1 MVLKDIQWDWSE
13 AISRGESKSLAPAES
28 VTGKASYKITQ
39 ADIDNGKITN
49 RILAYASDP
58 DSNPLVPAAG
68 EVTTQVMQTS
78 KITVKK
84 SVDKASL
91 NNPKEGAVLTY
102 TFSIANEGNT
112 TLRDI
117 NLVDSLSGHG
127 LSEIKMNYPDISK
140 ELKPGSTMTAT
151 ATYTLTAADI
161 KAGRVLNSVHVN
173 AKDPSRKDVTSEKSE
188 VTTKIIVPVTPTQAP
203 TKTPSPVPTIS
214 QVRYST
220 QTVTSPKTGDNTAG
234 IVFALIVLAISP
246 VLFTALIKK
255 YQNIGKTR

>member
-1 MVLKDIQWDWSE
+1 M
-13 AISRGESKSLAPAES
+13 
-28 VTGKASYKITQ
+28 
-39 ADIDNGKITN
+39 
-49 RILAYASDP
+49 
-58 DSNPLVPAAG
+58 
-68 EVTTQVMQTS
+68 
-78 KITVKK
+78 KK

-161 KAGRVLNSVHVN
+161 KAGRVLNSVYVN
-173 AKDPSRKDVTSEKSE
+173 AKDPSRKGSDYENHRSGDTYTGSDQNSESGSNDFAGQIFYSDSDLSE
-188 VTTKIIVPVTPTQAP
+188 N
-203 TKTPSPVPTIS
+203 
-214 QVRYST
+214 R
-220 QTVTSPKTGDNTAG
+220 G
-234 IVFALIVLAISP
+234 
-246 VLFTALIKK
+246 
-255 YQNIGKTR
+255 